1 MTRPNEAD
9 VTTDETDPNV
19 TPESTGT
26 LVTDDRTPV
35 QILLDA
41 IDAHEKEGERI
52 DTTMTALNLT
62 AKDVKAIRKQ
72 AKALESAKEA
82 LAKLMG
88 GEG

>member
-1 MTRPNEAD
+1 MTKNID
-9 VTTDETDPNV
+9 QTDIGQPQGGTDAAIEP
-19 TPESTGT
+19 

-41 IDAHEKEGERI
+41 IDAHEAEGERI
-52 DTTMTALNLT
+52 DSAMTALKLT

-72 AKALESAKEA
+72 VKALESAKEA